1 MILVILVFCYLIS
14 ASEAKTIDRVLTA
27 CQASGCFLKDHTKQ
41 TTPFVKCNTVVNFAP
56 SRTNCRHGYSPLLNT
71 SKFDFI
77 YDFNSLYSYDD
88 SIYESLAWAAPERTQ
103 FVAHALLH
111 KPAWVAINFP
121 ISQKKWSYGV
131 IWALKQLGIKVTEM
145 PYDDNKLVNVQ
156 MLQSR
161 RRNSSKWIGLTQ
173 SCQSVCRPC
182 LRAMTLASYL
192 GPNSS
197 HLMYNGPILT
207 CNKPYPHAHDMKGI
221 IIKNEM
227 NFNFN
232 NGVMRLLRPGY
243 YNHQKKSQ
251 LTGGLEC
258 RHIVLIMRLGKRAF
272 IYPPPAALRNNKNPT
287 SFKIDYRIIDVFQ
300 GIFGVDKVVPYFGNI
315 STQETLRI
323 FNRACAVV
331 GPHGAATANTV
342 FTSPY
347 TYILEVTTHDI
358 DMHRIPD
365 LHPNITIDYISNVEG
380 GLGTGVTWD
389 VYTVGW
395 DKVYPPVNPKLLK
408 PYQHPGSKR
417 AIHTHIQFQ
426 SCFILERTDYEAMA
440 ELTCSN
446 VKLLSKKMRLCNHL
460 SLSGSNT
467 SSVA

>member
-1 MILVILVFCYLIS
+1 MTFGSFSTQSQSPSSVTLPLLDSTFYSELASLFLISSCKHSFDHMILVILVFCYLIS

-156 MLQSR
+156 
-161 RRNSSKWIGLTQ
+161 
-173 SCQSVCRPC
+173 
-182 LRAMTLASYL
+182 
-192 GPNSS
+192 
-197 HLMYNGPILT
+197 
-207 CNKPYPHAHDMKGI
+207 MKGI